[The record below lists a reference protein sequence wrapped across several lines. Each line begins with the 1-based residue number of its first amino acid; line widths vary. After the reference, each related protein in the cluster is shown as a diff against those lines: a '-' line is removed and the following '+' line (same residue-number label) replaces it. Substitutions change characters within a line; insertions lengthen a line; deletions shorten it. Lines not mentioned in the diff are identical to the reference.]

1 MNLLKGRKDELSMT
15 KSMTGFGRGSC
26 EEEGKSYV
34 VEIKSVNHRFLD
46 INIKMPR
53 NLISLEDRIRKTIS
67 QRINRGKVDIF
78 ITQNTYLSNNIA
90 ANFNYNLGDSYINCL
105 KELRDRYDVRDDI
118 SVSLIARF
126 PDVITLNTKEEDIN
140 EVWNSLKGTL
150 DNALDSFIIMRN
162 KEGEKLREDI
172 IRRCDY
178 VKEQID
184 KIELKAPTIVL
195 EYKEKLEKRLNEL
208 LGDIKV
214 DENRIAMELAIFS
227 DKANIDE
234 ELVRLNSHIIQMRD
248 TLDLDEPIGRKLDFI
263 VQEMNRET
271 NTIAS
276 KANNL
281 EITNIS
287 LNIKNEIEKIR
298 EQVQN
303 IE

>member
-1 MNLLKGRKDELSMT
+1 MT
-15 KSMTGFGRGSC
+15 KSMTGFGRGSI
-26 EEEGKSYV
+26 EEDGKSYV
-34 VEIKSVNHRFLD
+34 IEIKSVNHRYLD

-67 QRINRGKVDIF
+67 QKINRGKVDIF
-78 ITQNTYLSNNIA
+78 ITQNTYVSNNTVT
-90 ANFNYNLGDSYINCL
+90 NFNHNLGDSYLNCL
-105 KELRDRYDVRDDI
+105 KEIRDRYEVRDDI

-126 PDVITLNTKEEDIN
+126 PEVITLNTKEEDLD
-140 EVWNSLKGTL
+140 EVWNNLKIPL
-150 DNALDSFIIMRN
+150 DDALNSFVLMRE
-162 KEGEKLREDI
+162 KEGQNLKEDI
-172 IRRCDY
+172 TKRCDY
-178 VKEQID
+178 IKEQID
-184 KIELKAPTIVL
+184 KIELMAPAIVV
-195 EYKEKLEKRLNEL
+195 EYKEKLEKRLKEL
-208 LGDIKV
+208 LGDIKI

-234 ELVRLNSHIIQMRD
+234 ELVRLNSHIIQMKD
-248 TLDLDEPIGRKLDFI
+248 ALNLSEPVGRKLDFI

-303 IE
+303 ME

>member
-1 MNLLKGRKDELSMT
+1 MT
-15 KSMTGFGRGSC
+15 KSMTGFGRGNS

-34 VEIKSVNHRFLD
+34 IEIKSVNHRYLD

-67 QRINRGKVDIF
+67 QKINRGKVDIF
-78 ITQNTYLSNNIA
+78 ITQNTYVSNNTVT
-90 ANFNYNLGDSYINCL
+90 NFNHNLGDSYINCL
-105 KELRDRYDVRDDI
+105 KEIRDRYEVRDDI

-126 PDVITLNTKEEDIN
+126 PEVITLNTKEEDLD
-140 EVWNSLKGTL
+140 EVWNNLKM
-150 DNALDSFIIMRN
+150 ALDDALNSFVLMRE
-162 KEGEKLREDI
+162 KEGQKLEEDI
-172 IRRCDY
+172 TRRCDY
-178 VKEQID
+178 IKEQID
-184 KIELKAPTIVL
+184 KIELKAPAIVV
-195 EYKEKLEKRLNEL
+195 EYKEKLEKRLKEL
-208 LGDIKV
+208 LGDIKI
-214 DENRIAMELAIFS
+214 DESRIAMELAIFS

-234 ELVRLNSHIIQMRD
+234 ELVRLNSHIIQMKD
-248 TLDLDEPIGRKLDFI
+248 TLNLSEPIGRKLDFI

-303 IE
+303 VE